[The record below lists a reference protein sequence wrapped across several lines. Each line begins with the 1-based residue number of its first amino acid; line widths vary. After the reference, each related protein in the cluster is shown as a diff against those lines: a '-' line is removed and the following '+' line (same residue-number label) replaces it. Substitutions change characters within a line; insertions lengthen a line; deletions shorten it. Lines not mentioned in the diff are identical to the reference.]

1 MQVER
6 LRLAGFK
13 SFVDPAELPIE
24 PGLTGIVGPNG
35 CGKSNLVEALRWVM
49 GEASARRLRGG
60 EMDDVIFA
68 GSATR
73 PSRNIAEVSLTID
86 NASRDAPVAFN
97 DRDAIEIVRRIDRG
111 SGSAYRVNGR
121 EARARDVQLLFADAA
136 TGAHSGGIVSQGR
149 IGALIAAKPAE
160 RRLLLDEA
168 AGTAGL
174 YQRRHEAEL
183 KLKGAEDNLLRVDD
197 VIATMLVQL
206 DALKRQARQAQR
218 YRKLSEQIRRT
229 EARLLDARWRAALAD
244 AERIAGELR
253 EAERLMAAATETA
266 AGAERRRGA
275 AEEALPPLRTA
286 EAAAA
291 AALHRLNHA
300 REALDQEL
308 QRVAAARHEAGRRRD
323 QLAGDI
329 TREDEHVAD
338 ADAALQR
345 LADDARALE
354 RGDAGDA
361 TAREAAG
368 AALERAA
375 GELAAAEIG
384 LQQMTEACVTG
395 EARRT
400 ALQRRRGELAER
412 CQRLRQR
419 RDDGAAQR
427 RSLGEASVP
436 RAAIEAAAAAVA
448 TAAAGAESERG
459 AAAAT
464 VERLTAARADEA
476 AALDAARDGE
486 RVLAR
491 LRAEAEA
498 LASILAPAPTPTP
511 TSTGGAQPPVLSL
524 LEVPAGLEAAT
535 AALFD
540 DALGAP
546 LLEGPGGAA
555 NGWLKLPPLAE
566 PASLPQGVEPF
577 SAAIGAPVAL
587 ARSLSQAGLVAGEAE
602 GWAAQPRLAAGQSL
616 VDREGRLWRW
626 DGFVRAA
633 PGDGG
638 AAEQLRRR
646 NRLAAL
652 AVEIAAA
659 EAAARGRDASSAAAR
674 DRAAAAATAERAAA
688 AALRRAEDG
697 LAEKRTA
704 EAELSRRA
712 LATETRLAALAE
724 AAEKLAAELTEAEAQ
739 LTETE
744 RGLALLPD
752 AALARAGL
760 DGARTQAAAA
770 RRHESEAQATI
781 ARLAQESESR
791 RRRGAAIAADSES
804 WRQRRDRAVTQR
816 RALDERQAT
825 LAAELAA
832 LAVRPAEIA
841 AEGKTL
847 AEQAAQA
854 AASHRA
860 AADALAAGE
869 TDLRRAGDAARQ
881 AEQALAAARE
891 GRARCETRREAA
903 GVALDRLRDD
913 VRDRLAALPEALA
926 ELSDGPGDG
935 PADEAVDPAQLDA
948 RLDRLARE
956 REAIGPVNL
965 VAEREAEE
973 VEARVESLQRERAEL
988 TEAIARLRRGIAAL
1002 DQEGRKRLEAAFATL
1017 NGHFATLFQRL
1028 FGGGRAHLALTD
1040 AADPLEA
1047 GLDIMA
1053 SPPGKRLQALS
1064 LLSGGE
1070 QALTAIALIFAVFLT
1085 NPAPICVLDE
1095 VDAPLDDANVDRF
1108 CQLVAEIA
1116 DTTGTKFL
1124 LITHHR
1130 ITMAHMDRLFGV
1142 TMPERGV
1149 SQLVSVDLARAAEL
1163 REPTYAAA
1171 Q

>member
-13 SFVDPAELPIE
+13 SFVDATELPIE

-68 GSATR
+68 GTSGR
-73 PSRNIAEVSLTID
+73 PSRNVAEVSLTID
-86 NASRDAPVAFN
+86 NAARDAPFAFN

-111 SGSAYRVNGR
+111 SGSAYRINGR

-197 VIATMLVQL
+197 VIATMTQQL

-218 YRKLSEQIRRT
+218 YRRLSEQIRRT
-229 EARLLDARWRAALAD
+229 EARLLEARWRDALAD

-253 EAERLMAAATETA
+253 EAERAVAAATQAA
-266 AGAERRRGA
+266 AGAERRRA
-275 AEEALPPLRTA
+275 SADEALPPLRMSEATA
-286 EAAAA
+286 S

-308 QRVAAARHEAGRRRD
+308 ARIAAARQEAARRGE

-329 TREDEHVAD
+329 GREDEHIAD
-338 ADAALQR
+338 ASAALAR
-345 LADDARALE
+345 LEEERRALE
-354 RGDAGDA
+354 RSDGGDAK
-361 TAREAAG
+361 AREAAT

-375 GELAAAEIG
+375 AELADAEIG

-395 EARRT
+395 EARRGG
-400 ALQRRRGELAER
+400 LERRRAELA
-412 CQRLRQR
+412 QRGRLLRQR
-419 RDDGAAQR
+419 LDENEAQR
-427 RSLGEASVP
+427 LALSKADVP
-436 RAAIEAAAAAVA
+436 RSAIEAATDAVAAAVA
-448 TAAAGAESERG
+448 QAESDRAAASSA
-459 AAAAT
+459 
-464 VERLTAARADEA
+464 VERLTASRAGETIA
-476 AALDAARDGE
+476 IDAARE
-486 RVLAR
+486 AENRLAR
-491 LRAEAEA
+491 LKAEAEA
-498 LASILAPAPTPTP
+498 LASILAPAPI
-511 TSTGGAQPPVLSL
+511 STGGDKPAVLSL
-524 LEVPAGLEAAT
+524 LDVPPGFEAAT

-540 DALGAP
+540 DELAAP
-546 LLEGPGGAA
+546 LIDGPEDATGGWVALPLLAA
-555 NGWLKLPPLAE
+555 SAALPDGALPLAR
-566 PASLPQGVEPF
+566 S
-577 SAAIGAPVAL
+577 IGAPPAL
-587 ARSLSQAGLVAGEAE
+587 DRRLTQAGLVADEAT
-602 GWAAQPRLAAGQSL
+602 GWALQERLAAGQSL
-616 VDREGRLWRW
+616 VDRNGSLWRW
-626 DGFVRAA
+626 DGFARIG
-633 PGDGG
+633 PSDGG

-646 NRLAAL
+646 NRLTAI
-652 AVEIAAA
+652 AVEIASA
-659 EAAARGRDASSAAAR
+659 EAEAQARDAASTAARGQSAE
-674 DRAAAAATAERAAA
+674 AATAEREAA
-688 AALRRAEDG
+688 AALRRAEDL
-697 LAEKRTA
+697 LARHRAAK
-704 EAELSRRA
+704 AELSRRA
-712 LATETRLAALAE
+712 LETESRLAAIVDTADKLTAELAE
-724 AAEKLAAELTEAEAQ
+724 LEAQ
-739 LTETE
+739 AAETE
-744 RGLALLPD
+744 RTLALTPD
-752 AALARAGL
+752 PALARAGL
-760 DGARTQAAAA
+760 EGARGQAAAA

-781 ARLAQESESR
+781 AHLAQETASR
-791 RRRGAAIAADSES
+791 RRRIESIGAES
-804 WRQRRDRAVTQR
+804 QSWQQRRERALAQR
-816 RALDERQAT
+816 RTLGERQA
-825 LAAELAA
+825 A
-832 LAVRPAEIA
+832 LAAEIA
-841 AEGKTL
+841 AL
-847 AEQAAQA
+847 AARPAAIADEIRALREQAGQTATTQ
-854 AASHRA
+854 RA
-860 AADALAAGE
+860 AADALAVGE
-869 TDLRRAGDAARQ
+869 TRLREAGDASRQ
-881 AEQALAAARE
+881 AEHALAVARE
-891 GRARCETRREAA
+891 ERVRGEMRREAA
-903 GVALDRLRDD
+903 ATALTRLRDD
-913 VRDRLAALPEALA
+913 IRDRLETLPEGLA
-926 ELSDGPGDG
+926 ELTASDDE
-935 PADEAVDPAQLDA
+935 PADPARLDA
-948 RLDRLARE
+948 RLDRLSRE

-1002 DQEGRKRLEAAFATL
+1002 DQEGRKRLQGAFEAL
-1017 NGHFATLFQRL
+1017 NAHFSTLFQRL
-1028 FGGGRAHLALTD
+1028 FGGGRAHLSLTD
-1040 AADPLEA
+1040 DEDPLEA
-1047 GLDIMA
+1047 GLEIMA
-1053 SPPGKRLQALS
+1053 SPPGKRLQTLS

-1108 CQLVAEIA
+1108 CRLIAETA

-1163 REPTYAAA
+1163 RHTAYAAA